1 MTATA
6 QQLFRSD
13 LFRYFGRTDAP
24 LTARLGERKV
34 LSYLWA
40 FRHAQS
46 TSSPPLQKAY
56 RAALS
61 HLSATTFIQI
71 PWSTKI
77 GPGFYIGHRGRII
90 INPATVIGSNC
101 NIATGVTI
109 GAIPS
114 GRRAGTPTIGDRV
127 WIGTN
132 AVIVGGITIG
142 DDVLIAPGALVNID
156 VPSGATVI
164 GNPGV
169 IKEGRPC
176 PPEYMQNLWMG

>member
-176 PPEYMQNLWMG
+176 PPEYMQNLWLG